1 MATTTV
7 TQVAYPVNNFYDKVL
22 LERARK
28 NLVYDMF
35 GQVRNLPSMNTN
47 IIKFRQY
54 VALSQATTA
63 LTEGTTPSGS
73 QLSVTDITATV
84 YQYGDFVEYSDWLDM
99 TGLDPIATEAASVLG
114 QQMGETMDS
123 IVRDQLVAGTN
134 VKYGGSQ
141 SARGDLTASH
151 VIATAD
157 LDVIQRTLAVADA
170 KRITS
175 MVKPD
180 EGYATTP
187 VNASYIGIVHPR
199 VAYTL
204 KGLTGFTRVEYYANS
219 ANSVYTGEIGKYGD
233 IRFIESTNAKVFT
246 GEGSSSADVY
256 ATLIFGADAYG
267 VTSLTESSTGIVY
280 KPLGSSGTADP
291 LNQRGTVGW
300 KAAKTAKI
308 LNQNWLVR
316 YETGVAA

>member
-28 NLVYDMF
+28 NLVHDMF
-35 GQVRNLPSMNTN
+35 GQIRNLPSMNTN
-47 IIKFRQY
+47 VIKFRQY
-54 VALSQATTA
+54 SALSQATTA
-63 LTEGTTPSGS
+63 LTEGTTPNGS
-73 QLSVTDITATV
+73 QLSVSDITATV
-84 YQYGDFVEYSDWLDM
+84 YQYGDFIEYSDWLDM

-114 QQMGETMDS
+114 QQMGETLDS
-123 IVRDQLVAGTN
+123 IVRNQLVTGTN
-134 VKYGGSQ
+134 VYYGGSQ
-141 SARGDLTASH
+141 AARGDLTASH

-157 LDVIQRTLAVADA
+157 LDKIQRTLLVNDA
-170 KRITS
+170 KRITT
-175 MVKPD
+175 MVRPD

-187 VNASYIGIVHPR
+187 VNAAFIGIVHPR
-199 VAYTL
+199 VSFTL

-219 ANSVYTGEIGKYGD
+219 ANVVYPGEIGKYGD

-246 GEGSSSADVY
+246 GEGSGSADVY

-267 VTSLTESSTGIVY
+267 VTSLTSASSGIVY

-300 KAAKTAKI
+300 KAARTAKI